1 MCIISFISFLSFE
14 AMSKLE
20 KEKRKYVWK
29 MLRQKSDDPNDIAA
43 VINLLDSV
51 NAIDDCL
58 KEARDIVRNTWELL
72 DAVVEDFPPGYSQ
85 DFVENMLKHLATKPM
100 HVHAVSESH
109 TSAMWTSRMIK
120 IS

>member
-1 MCIISFISFLSFE
+1 M
-14 AMSKLE
+14 
-20 KEKRKYVWK
+20 WK
-29 MLRQKSDDPNDIAA
+29 MLRQKTHEQEDIAA

-85 DFVENMLKHLATKPM
+85 DFVENTLK
-100 HVHAVSESH
+100 
-109 TSAMWTSRMIK
+109 TSCNKANACPCSF
-120 IS
+120 

>member
-20 KEKRKYVWK
+20 KKQRKYLWT
-29 MLRQKSDDPNDIAA
+29 MLQKKSDDPNDIAA
-43 VINLLDSV
+43 VIKLLDSV

-85 DFVENMLKHLATKPM
+85 DFVENTLK
-100 HVHAVSESH
+100 
-109 TSAMWTSRMIK
+109 TSCNKANACPCSF
-120 IS
+120 